1 MPQKETEPAAAAARA
16 GAAAGAE
23 GAAGVKGAAAEG
35 QSAAGDA
42 PTEPEVVRFHMP
54 SPIGELAFELTDRQ
68 VTGVHI
74 APRKKEL
81 ARYAAFLDL
90 MDDETQDAEFLEELF
105 GRISEYFSG
114 ARRRLDVDYSLAG
127 AGVSGF
133 ARRVLRETAKI
144 PFGRTRT
151 YGEIAEAAGRPDA
164 YRLVLAA
171 LVDNPLPIVVPCHRV
186 TTNKSGIGS
195 YVAGKKAKRWLLEME
210 KRAAKELAA
219 AASAT
224 A

>member
-1 MPQKETEPAAAAARA
+1 MPQRETEPAA
-16 GAAAGAE
+16 GSAAGAE
-23 GAAGVKGAAAEG
+23 RAELEGSGAGGSEPA
-35 QSAAGDA
+35 
-42 PTEPEVVRFHMP
+42 EPEVLRFHMP
-54 SPIGELAFELTDRQ
+54 SPIGELAFTLTDRK
-68 VTGVHI
+68 VTGVRV
-74 APRKKEL
+74 APKKKEL
-81 ARYAAFLDL
+81 AAHTPFLDL
-90 MDDETQDAEFLEELF
+90 FDDESIDAEFLEELF

-114 ARRRLDVDYSLAG
+114 ARRRLDVEYSLAG

-133 ARRVLRETAKI
+133 ARRVLKETAKI

-151 YGEIAEAAGRPDA
+151 YGDIAEAAGRPDA

-210 KRAAKELAA
+210 KRAAKELATA
-219 AASAT
+219 AAAPS
-224 A
+224 